1 MNDED
6 KQKLI
11 EDFLHRRI
19 NPRALSRDDFIELL
33 DGLKRMYFARVW
45 NCCDASGKMDHE
57 WSALSDI
64 FQRVCEE
71 RGAKR
76 ASRPV
81 RGDNIAAPHPDPLT
95 PEEEL
100 ADTVARQK
108 ELDV

>member
-1 MNDED
+1 MNDQD
-6 KQKLI
+6 KQAMINKMVAGELYI
-11 EDFLHRRI
+11 NGLSDEDFY
-19 NPRALSRDDFIELL
+19 ELL
-33 DGLKRMYFARVW
+33 EGLKRMYFARVW

-57 WSALSDI
+57 WSTLSDI

-76 ASRPV
+76 S
-81 RGDNIAAPHPDPLT
+81 IAAKMAAVPVKAAEPLT

-100 ADTVARQK
+100 ADTIARQK